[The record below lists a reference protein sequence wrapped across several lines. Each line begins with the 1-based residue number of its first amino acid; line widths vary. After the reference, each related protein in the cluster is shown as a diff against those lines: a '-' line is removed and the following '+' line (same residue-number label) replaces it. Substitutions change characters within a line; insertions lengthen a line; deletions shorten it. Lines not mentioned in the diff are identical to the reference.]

1 MLTSETKQK
10 INNCRDYL
18 VWKIPDP
25 KWQIDQITNALIYK
39 FMSDQDKLAKE
50 IGWNASFFVDQWEKE
65 SEKYEK
71 YSWENLFDTKL
82 TNEAKARLYIDGIE
96 QLSKAKHLP
105 ELFRDIFKNAF
116 LPFRDAN
123 TIVLFLTEINKFDY
137 HHSEELGNAFEYLLS
152 IMGSQWNAG
161 QFRTPRHIIDFL
173 VDVVDP
179 KPGETIYDPAC
190 GTAGFLISAFTH
202 IMENNPKLSVP
213 EKLELYKN
221 ISWVDI
227 DPGMAKIA
235 RVNLYLHGFK
245 TPKISED
252 DTLSNIKLWENK
264 YDVILANPPFMTP
277 KWGIKVHEW
286 YSIKSTK
293 AEVLFTDYIAEH
305 LRLKWRAWIIVP
317 EGIIFQSA
325 NAYKDL
331 RKMLVEQNLLYAVV
345 SLPSWVFNPYSWVK
359 TSILFLDR
367 ELASKTDKVLFVKV
381 ENDGYDLWAQRRP
394 IWYEYNSQE
403 VKIHVDAKFKAAF
416 DIDNDVI
423 IWNKLKDKVEYEINW
438 KKYDFSIF
446 NKNDLPITKYIINV
460 FGNMIKLWNVD
471 SDFNNFLS
479 VWDYKQALLVEK
491 SEIAKNWEYNL
502 SAERYRENSIWDL
515 SSYDFVELWE
525 KISTITAGTKIQ
537 KNEFLEK
544 WDIPVIDQSQ
554 NFISWYTNNLES
566 KITVNKPLV
575 IFGDHTCAVKYIDF
589 NFAQWADWI
598 KILET
603 TEDLNPKFLYYN
615 LLYKPLQ
622 SDWYQRHFT
631 KLKLYK
637 IPLPPLEIQEQI
649 VDELDNYQKII
660 DWAKQIVE
668 NYKPK
673 IKIDESWEVVE
684 LGKVCD
690 VRDWTHDSPK
700 YVENWLPLI
709 TSKNLKNWWIDFDNV
724 NYISNLDHEKIS
736 KRSWVDDWDVLFAMI
751 WTIWNPIIVKKDR
764 DFSIKN
770 VALFKFNWNM
780 KLLNKYLC
788 ILLDSKYTDDNL
800 INLSRWWTQNFI
812 SLSDIRNFKIPLP
825 PLQIQE
831 KIIAKIEEE
840 QKHIECVKWF
850 INIYEKKIKK
860 RIEEVWGESLEDN
873 E

>member
-39 FMSDQDKLAKE
+39 FMSDQDILAKE
-50 IGWNASFFVDQWEKE
+50 IWWNASFFVDQWEKE

-71 YSWENLFDTKL
+71 YSWEHLFDTKL
-82 TNEAKARLYIDGIE
+82 TNEAKAKLYIDWIE

-152 IMGSQWNAG
+152 IMWSQWDSWS
-161 QFRTPRHIIDFL
+161 FRTPRHIIEFL

-202 IMENNPKLSVP
+202 IMENNPKLSIP

-252 DTLSNIKLWENK
+252 DTLSNLKLWDNK

-277 KWGIKVHEW
+277 KWGIKPHEW
-286 YSIKSTK
+286 YSIKSNRS
-293 AEVLFTDYIAEH
+293 EVLFTDYIAEH

-317 EGIIFQSA
+317 DWVIFKQDKS
-325 NAYKDL
+325 YKEL
-331 RKMLVEQNLLYAVV
+331 RKMLVEQKLLYAVV
-345 SLPSWVFNPYSWVK
+345 SLPSWVFNPYAWVK

-367 ELASKTDKVLFVKV
+367 ELASKTDKILFVKV
-381 ENDGYDLWAQRRP
+381 ENDWYDLWAQRR
-394 IWYEYNSQE
+394 
-403 VKIHVDAKFKAAF
+403 
-416 DIDNDVI
+416 
-423 IWNKLKDKVEYEINW
+423 EI
-438 KKYDFSIF
+438 
-446 NKNDLPITKYIINV
+446 NKNDLPKSLEILKNYKTSVLENKNFETQDKNV
-460 FGNMIKLWNVD
+460 LV
-471 SDFNNFLS
+471 
-479 VWDYKQALLVEK
+479 VEK
-491 SEIAKNWEYNL
+491 SNISQNGEYNL
-502 SAERYRENSIWDL
+502 SAERYRKNSIWDL
-515 SSYDFVELWE
+515 SSYDFVELWK
-525 KISTITAGTKIQ
+525 KISTITAGIKIQ

-566 KITVNKPLV
+566 KNIVNKPLV

-598 KILET
+598 KILDT

-649 VDELDNYQKII
+649 IEELDNYQKII
-660 DWAKQIVE
+660 DGAKQIVE

-684 LGKVCD
+684 LGEICD

-700 YVENWLPLI
+700 YVESGIPLI
-709 TSKNLKNWWIDFDNV
+709 TSKNLRNRWIDFNNV
-724 NYISNLDHEKIS
+724 NYISDLDHEKIS

-751 WTIWNPIIVKKDR
+751 WTIWNPIIVQKNR
-764 DFSIKN
+764 EFSIKN
-770 VALFKFNWNM
+770 VALFKFNGNT

-788 ILLDSKYTDDNL
+788 VLLDSKYTENNL

-812 SLSDIRNFKIPLP
+812 SLSDIRRFKIPLP
-825 PLQIQE
+825 PLEVQE
-831 KIIAKIEEE
+831 EIVAKIEEE
-840 QKHIECVKWF
+840 QKMVESAKWLIKVF
-850 INIYEKKIKK
+850 ENKIKE
-860 RIEEVWGESLEDN
+860 RIGEVWGENLDDN
-873 E
+873 D

>member
-39 FMSDQDKLAKE
+39 FMSDQDRLAKE

-65 SEKYEK
+65 SEKYAK
-71 YSWENLFDTKL
+71 YSWEHLFDTKL

-105 ELFRDIFKNAF
+105 ELFRDIFKDAF
-116 LPFRDAN
+116 LPFRDSN

-152 IMGSQWNAG
+152 IMWSQWNAG

-252 DTLSNIKLWENK
+252 DTLSNIKLWDNK
-264 YDVILANPPFMTP
+264 YDVIFANPPFMTP

-305 LRLKWRAWIIVP
+305 LRLKWRAGIIVP

-345 SLPSWVFNPYSWVK
+345 SLPSWIFQPYSWVK

-367 ELASKTDKVLFVKV
+367 ELASKTDKILFVKV
-381 ENDGYDLWAQRRP
+381 ENDWYDLWAQRR
-394 IWYEYNSQE
+394 
-403 VKIHVDAKFKAAF
+403 
-416 DIDNDVI
+416 
-423 IWNKLKDKVEYEINW
+423 EI
-438 KKYDFSIF
+438 
-446 NKNDLPITKYIINV
+446 NKNDLPKTLQILKNYKASILENKNFETDDKNV
-460 FGNMIKLWNVD
+460 LV
-471 SDFNNFLS
+471 
-479 VWDYKQALLVEK
+479 VEK
-491 SEIAKNWEYNL
+491 SKIAHTGEYNL
-502 SAERYRENSIWDL
+502 SWERYRETIAWKSSFKMVELSNICDLFNGFAFKSTDYVEEKTNTLNIRMSNIRPDNKFDPDYNPKYLPDDFAIKYKDYLLTDWDL
-515 SSYDFVELWE
+515 IIAMTDMAGEP
-525 KISTITAGTKIQ
+525 KILGVPT
-537 KNEFLEK
+537 
-544 WDIPVIDQSQ
+544 
-554 NFISWYTNNLES
+554 
-566 KITVNKPLV
+566 LV
-575 IFGDHTCAVKYIDF
+575 INKWNRNFLLNQRVWKLIDIDLSEINIKYFSLILWSDK
-589 NFAQWADWI
+589 I
-598 KILET
+598 KEYYKSLWWGWVQINIWKKDIL
-603 TEDLNPKFLYYN
+603 
-615 LLYKPLQ
+615 
-622 SDWYQRHFT
+622 SA
-631 KLKLYK
+631 K

-649 VDELDNYQKII
+649 VEELDNYQKII
-660 DWAKQIVE
+660 DGAEQVVE

-684 LGKVCD
+684 LG
-690 VRDWTHDSPK
+690 
-700 YVENWLPLI
+700 EI
-709 TSKNLKNWWIDFDNV
+709 TSFIRWPFWWSLKKEIF
-724 NYISNLDHEKIS
+724 
-736 KRSWVDDWDVLFAMI
+736 VDDWYLVYEQYHAINDDYTFWRYFI
-751 WTIWNPIIVKKDR
+751 DEN
-764 DFSIKN
+764 
-770 VALFKFNWNM
+770 KFNEMRRFEVFAGDILISCSWTMWKISIVPNNNKKWIINQALL
-780 KLLNKYLC
+780 KLTPNFSKITSIFLKLVLESDFIQNKHFKSANWAWIPNLPWVN
-788 ILLDSKYTDDNL
+788 ILKQ
-800 INLSRWWTQNFI
+800 IQ
-812 SLSDIRNFKIPLP
+812 IPLP
-825 PLQIQE
+825 PLEIQE
-831 KIIAKIEEE
+831 QIVAKIEEE
-840 QKHIECVKWF
+840 QKMVESAKWLIEIF
-850 INIYEKKIKK
+850 ESKIKEK
-860 RIEEVWGESLEDN
+860 IWEVWGENLDGN
-873 E
+873 I

>member
-18 VWKIPDP
+18 VGKIPDP

-39 FMSDQDKLAKE
+39 FMSDQDRLAKE

-71 YSWENLFDTKL
+71 YSWEHLFDTKL
-82 TNEAKARLYIDGIE
+82 TNEAKAKLYIDGIE

-116 LPFRDAN
+116 LPFRDSN

-137 HHSEELGNAFEYLLS
+137 HHSEELWNAFEYLLS

-161 QFRTPRHIIDFL
+161 QFRTPRHIIEFL

-235 RVNLYLHGFK
+235 RVNLYLHWFK

-305 LRLKWRAWIIVP
+305 LRLKWRAGIIVP

-331 RKMLVEQNLLYAVV
+331 RKMLVEQNLLYSVV
-345 SLPSWVFNPYSWVK
+345 SLPSWIFQPYSWVK

-381 ENDGYDLWAQRRP
+381 ENDGYDLWAQRR
-394 IWYEYNSQE
+394 
-403 VKIHVDAKFKAAF
+403 
-416 DIDNDVI
+416 
-423 IWNKLKDKVEYEINW
+423 EI
-438 KKYDFSIF
+438 
-446 NKNDLPITKYIINV
+446 NKNDLPKSLEILKKYKTSVLENKNFETEDKNV
-460 FGNMIKLWNVD
+460 LV
-471 SDFNNFLS
+471 
-479 VWDYKQALLVEK
+479 VEK
-491 SEIAKNWEYNL
+491 SKIAQNCEYNL
-502 SAERYRENSIWDL
+502 SWERYRENISLQNSDFEMMKL
-515 SSYDFVELWE
+515 SKLVEIKTW
-525 KISTITAGTKIQ
+525 KKDVNSW
-537 KNEFLEK
+537 NENWKYPF
-544 WDIPVIDQSQ
+544 
-554 NFISWYTNNLES
+554 F
-566 KITVNKPLV
+566 
-575 IFGDHTCAVKYIDF
+575 TCAKEHTFSDEYSFDTEALLIAWNGDVWSVKYF
-589 NFAQWADWI
+589 KW
-598 KILET
+598 
-603 TEDLNPKFLYYN
+603 KFEA
-615 LLYKPLQ
+615 
-622 SDWYQRHFT
+622 YQRTYVLSDFINVLPKYLYVCLDIKLKET
-631 KLKLYK
+631 VSKLKLWNTMPYIKLWMLQDFK
-637 IPLPPLEIQEQI
+637 IPLPSLEIQEQI
-649 VDELDNYQKII
+649 VEELDNFQKII
-660 DWAKQIVE
+660 NGAKQIVE

-684 LGKVCD
+684 LGEVCTLIWW
-690 VRDWTHDSPK
+690 WTPSRTEEK
-700 YVENWLPLI
+700 YWGWKIPWISSRYFSDDRKIIWSEFI
-709 TSKNLKNWWIDFDNV
+709 TEEWLKNSSTKIIPKDSIIIITRVSVWKFAITDKDYAINQDLTGLIPWVKILNKFLL
-724 NYISNLDHEKIS
+724 YISESIAEEIKMNA
-736 KRSWVDDWDVLFAMI
+736 RWMWVVWV
-751 WTIWNPIIVKKDR
+751 NR
-764 DFSIKN
+764 DF
-770 VALFKFNWNM
+770 V
-780 KLLNKYLC
+780 
-788 ILLDSKYTDDNL
+788 SK
-800 INLSRWWTQNFI
+800 I
-812 SLSDIRNFKIPLP
+812 KIPLP
-825 PLQIQE
+825 PLEIQE
-831 KIIAKIEEE
+831 QIVAKIEEE
-840 QKHIECVKWF
+840 QKMVESAKWLIEVF
-850 INIYEKKIKK
+850 ENKIKE
-860 RIEEVWGESLEDN
+860 RIWEVWGENLDDN
-873 E
+873 I